1 LGASLVGI
9 ANRIGIETAAKDRN
23 QNSVQSG
30 GADRCEVK
38 LLKGFQLTVDGCCV
52 GLPTSAQRLV
62 AYLALQERPLQRSY
76 VAGVLWTDSSTAHS
90 MGSLRSSLWRL
101 HDLGRL
107 VVEAV
112 GQQLRLSNSV
122 AVDARRTMQTARLID
137 RRELSND
144 SLAGA
149 DFADLIESGELL
161 PDWYEDWVV
170 FERERLR
177 QMRLHALESLSIR
190 LAEARR
196 FALAIEAALAAVKAE
211 PLRDSAHRALI
222 GAHLMEGNRC
232 EALRQYNVYVDVMR
246 RELNI
251 PPSVTMEQLSK
262 EYPAQVTVS

>member
-1 LGASLVGI
+1 MGMASGI
-9 ANRIGIETAAKDRN
+9 GDQTAAEDFIEG
-23 QNSVQSG
+23 SG
-30 GADRCEVK
+30 LRVGGDLCEVK
-38 LLKGFQLTVDGCCV
+38 LLKGFQLSVGGYSV

-107 VVEAV
+107 VVEVV
-112 GQQLRLSNSV
+112 GQQLRLSNNV
-122 AVDARRTMQTARLID
+122 AVDARRTMHTARLID
-137 RRELSND
+137 RREPSTD
-144 SLAGA
+144 SLSEA
-149 DFADLIESGELL
+149 DFADLIDSGELL

-177 QMRLHALESLSIR
+177 QMRLHALETLSIK
-190 LAEARR
+190 LAESRR
-196 FALAIEAALAAVKAE
+196 FALAIEAALAAVQAE

-232 EALRQYNVYVDVMR
+232 EALRHYNVYTDVMR

-251 PPSVTMEQLSK
+251 KPSVTMEQLSK
-262 EYPAQVTVS
+262 EYLAHLTVP